1 MRAFPRTKVP
11 GMEIVVKEIIGKLSR
26 GVIEYDL
33 PIVETSV
40 SEISKVI
47 TSNAGEEGAF
57 SVFSENNAR
66 LKGIVYSTSEKVH
79 IENDKF
85 SGLDNIIRYKVNT
98 QNCEDGT
105 KIEGSFNVV
114 TNGGEVV
121 IPYEFTVKD
130 SVIKSYDGEVED
142 LFHFTNLVRTGYEE
156 AIKIFRDG
164 KFSRYLLKDNLTY
177 QALYEG
183 LNSGKSTDVA
193 LEEFL
198 IGINK
203 KQRITFS
210 IDDENREYDSLEKD
224 YGDIILVSKDGW
236 GYAEIDIQIDGE
248 FIRGYK
254 KKITTEEFAGNNYEY
269 NFSISIDRLHKGM
282 NYGRIIFST
291 TFQKLECRISV
302 ENGNYSNLENMER
315 NMCTCRL
322 TDMYL
327 KFRMRRY
334 SVNEWADDSLRAI
347 ERMRGFD
354 DNSNFIKL
362 VQAQIY
368 LSRSMDEQAGWLLG
382 SVAKDILDE
391 REKDIE
397 LYAYYLYIRSLQKRN
412 PEMTEDVL
420 RKVKHYYENGYD
432 SWRLLW
438 ILLYLDNS
446 YENNKSL
453 KIARIKEQYNKGCR
467 SPLMYFEALN
477 AFSRQPMLL
486 RVINDFELQVLNFGC
501 KYEGISNR
509 LASQISEVAATE
521 RKFKPLLFKV
531 LTTLYE
537 NLHDKEIL
545 ATICG
550 MLIKGNKTDKK
561 YYKWFRLGIENDI
574 RLAKL
579 YEYYIFTM
587 DEESEVIFPER
598 LLMYFLNNSES
609 LMDKRE
615 VLYANIISSKL
626 DMPEIYRKYES
637 SIEKFALE
645 QIDKG
650 RINENLA
657 VIYEGV
663 LRESLI
669 NEEIGNKLIPIMN
682 TYKVECF
689 NENVC
694 EVIVIHKELI
704 GEKHYPIINGQ
715 AYIQIYTEDSAI
727 VFVDK
732 EKNRYSKTINYTL
745 KHVYNAPDYM
755 KLCAKMEINDVNLMA
770 NLSESVIKYHSDTVK
785 FVRLFISMMER
796 VEFRPNFKYIMMND
810 VIDFYYNNY
819 DGDELDGYLL
829 GIKKEYLTD
838 ETRKK
843 VAELMLLRGID
854 KNIEEYISEVGIEKL
869 SPRKLMKY
877 CMRRFFNEDMPG
889 EDKHLLNICIYVFK
903 KGKYNQKILEYLSRY
918 YNGTTKEMLD
928 VWRTGRE
935 YGCIDREFEERIIA
949 QMLFTRTHLSSIA
962 EVFDSYYKNGASEEV
977 KKAYL
982 FYQAYTYVVKDLPV
996 ADSLFKYYKIEFEK
1010 NDDLNNLCKTAFVKH
1025 YSENEADKETLKIC
1039 SRLINDL
1046 VNYNIMF
1053 DFYKKYKDRIE
1064 LPPEV
1069 LENVVIEY
1077 RARPDQKVK
1086 FVYVISDT
1094 GKTQENFITENMNQV
1109 FKGIYTKKIML
1120 FCEEHLMYYITEQDM
1135 TDTELTES
1143 KEYSI
1148 DMNLTETD
1156 ATRYSKINEI
1166 LICKELKE
1174 ESTVKSLM
1182 DEYYIEK
1189 QLTDRLFN

>member
-1 MRAFPRTKVP
+1 M
-11 GMEIVVKEIIGKLSR
+11 KELIGKLSR

-40 SEISKVI
+40 SEIEKII
-47 TSNAGEEGAF
+47 TSNADEEGAF
-57 SVFSENNAR
+57 SVFSENDAR
-66 LKGIVYSTSEKVH
+66 LKGIVYSTSEKVI
-79 IENDKF
+79 IENDTF
-85 SGLDNIIRYKVNT
+85 SGLDNIVRYRVKT
-98 QNCEDGT
+98 QNCEDGA
-105 KIEGSFNVV
+105 KIEGYFNVV

-130 SVIKSYDGEVED
+130 SVIKSYDGEVEN
-142 LFHFTNLVRTGYEE
+142 LFHFTNLVRSSYEE
-156 AIKIFRDG
+156 AVRIFKDE

-183 LNSGKSTDVA
+183 LNDSQSTDIA

-203 KQRITFS
+203 KQRVTFT

-236 GYAEIDIQIDGE
+236 GYAEIDVRIDGD
-248 FIRGYK
+248 FIRGQK

-291 TFQKLECRISV
+291 TFQTLECNISV

-315 NMCTCRL
+315 NLCTCKL

-334 SVNEWADDSLRAI
+334 SVNEWADDSLHAI

-382 SVAKDILDE
+382 NVAKDILDE
-391 REKDIE
+391 RETDIE

-509 LASQISEVAATE
+509 LASQISDVAATE
-521 RKFKPLLFKV
+521 KKFKPLLFNV
-531 LTTLYE
+531 LTTLYD
-537 NLHDKEIL
+537 NLQDKEIL
-545 ATICG
+545 TTICS

-561 YYKWFRLGIENDI
+561 YYKWFKLGIEHDV

-587 DEESEVIFPER
+587 DEESEVVFPER

-615 VLYANIISSKL
+615 ILYANIVNNKL
-626 DMPEIYRKYES
+626 DMPEIYRKYEN

-669 NEEIGNKLIPIMN
+669 NEDLGRKLVPLMN

-689 NENVC
+689 NENVY
-694 EVIVIHKELI
+694 EIIVIHKEMT
-704 GEKHYPIINGQ
+704 GERHYAIHKGQ
-715 AYIQIYTEDSAI
+715 AYIQIYTEDAAI

-745 KHVYNAPDYM
+745 KHVYSAPDYM
-755 KLCAKMEINDVNLMA
+755 KLCAKMDIKDVNLMA
-770 NLSESVIKYHSDTVK
+770 NMSEGVIKYHSDAVK
-785 FVRLFISMMER
+785 PVQLFKNMMEC
-796 VEFRPNFKYIMMND
+796 VEFRPNFKYIIMRD

-819 DGDELDGYLL
+819 DGDELDRYLL
-829 GIKKEYLTD
+829 EINKEYLTD

-843 VAELMLLRGID
+843 VAELMLLRGVDD
-854 KNIEEYISEVGIEKL
+854 KIEEYISEVGIENL
-869 SPRKLMKY
+869 SARKLMKY
-877 CMRRFFNEDMPG
+877 CMRRFFDEDMPG
-889 EDKHLLNICIYVFK
+889 KDEHILNICIYVFK
-903 KGKYNQKILEYLSRY
+903 RGKYNQKILEYLSRY

-928 VWRTGRE
+928 IWRIGRE
-935 YGCIDREFEERIIA
+935 YGCSDREFEERIIA
-949 QMLFTRTHLSSIA
+949 QILFTRTHLSSIA
-962 EVFDSYYKNGASEEV
+962 DVFDSYYTNGASDEV

-982 FYQAYTYVVKDLPV
+982 FYEAYTYIVKELPV
-996 ADSLFKYYKIEFEK
+996 ADSVFKYYKNEFD
-1010 NDDLNNLCKTAFVKH
+1010 NGNDLNNLCKTAFVKY
-1025 YSENEADKETLKIC
+1025 YSQNDADGEILQIC
-1039 SRLINDL
+1039 SRLIKDL
-1046 VNYNIMF
+1046 VYSNIIF
-1053 DFYKKYKDRIE
+1053 DFYKEYKGKFE

-1069 LENVVIEY
+1069 LESIVVEY

-1086 FVYVISDT
+1086 FVYVIADN
-1094 GKTQENFITENMNQV
+1094 GKTEGNYVTENMNQV

-1120 FCEEHLMYYITEQDM
+1120 FCAEHLMYYITEEDV
-1135 TDTELTES
+1135 TDAELTES

-1148 DMNLTETD
+1148 DMNLMETD
-1156 ATRYSKINEI
+1156 TTRYSKLNEI

-1174 ESTVKSLM
+1174 ESTIKGLM
-1182 DEYYIEK
+1182 DEYYVEK
-1189 QLTDRLFN
+1189 QLTDRLF